1 MTVAKLIGVK
11 LPKPGSSFI
20 ASYDQTAT
28 EIDDASKL
36 RDAIKIK
43 LFTENNNYVLI
54 RFENKLYIC
63 EKIDQEKYSRREIN
77 YHPLES
83 FVKI

>member
-1 MTVAKLIGVK
+1 MTIAKLIGIK
-11 LPKPGSSFI
+11 IPKPGTSFL

-28 EIDDASKL
+28 EIDDSNKL
-36 RDAIKIK
+36 RDIIKHK

-54 RFENKLYIC
+54 RFDGKLYIC
-63 EKIDQEKYSRREIN
+63 EKTDKEKYTRREIN

-83 FVKI
+83 FVNM

>member
-1 MTVAKLIGVK
+1 MIVAKLIGVK

-28 EIDDASKL
+28 EIDDSNKL
-36 RDAIKIK
+36 RDAIKNK
-43 LFTENNNYVLI
+43 LFTENNNYALV
-54 RFENKLYIC
+54 RFNDKLYIC

-83 FVKI
+83 FVKM

>member
-1 MTVAKLIGVK
+1 MIVAKLIGVK

-28 EIDDASKL
+28 EIDDATKL
-36 RDAIKIK
+36 RDAIKNK
-43 LFTENNNYVLI
+43 LFTENNSYALV
-54 RFENKLYIC
+54 RYDSKLYIC
-63 EKIDQEKYSRREIN
+63 EKIDKEKYTRREIN

-83 FVKI
+83 FVKM